1 MGIVV
6 VTTER
11 VNGLEYLKTVSHCD
25 WKDRES
31 YALCHNLQI
40 IGGNWKFESNKR
52 RKGYSIGKDIG
63 EGGKLFLSIIVF

>member
-1 MGIVV
+1 MRMRMGIVV

-40 IGGNWKFESNKR
+40 IGGN
-52 RKGYSIGKDIG
+52 
-63 EGGKLFLSIIVF
+63 